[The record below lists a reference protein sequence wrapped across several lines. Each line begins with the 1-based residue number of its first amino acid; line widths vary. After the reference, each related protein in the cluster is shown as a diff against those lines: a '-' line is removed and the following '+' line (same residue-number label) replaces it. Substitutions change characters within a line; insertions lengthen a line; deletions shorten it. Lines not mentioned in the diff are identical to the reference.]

1 MRERKLFMR
10 LLPLLSTLVMLA
22 LLVGVWELLI
32 DVGHIS
38 KYTLPA
44 PSTVGSE
51 LGTALS
57 SSTIWQDTVTT
68 LIETISGFGIALT
81 SGIVVGT
88 ILGRVRWLEVAMR
101 PTIVTLQVVPKVAL
115 IPLFVIWMGFGSSSK
130 IVIAAILSFFPI
142 MLNVLLGVRSV
153 DTGHRDVMS
162 SLNSTRWATF
172 RHLELPSTLPYVF
185 TGMEVGIVLAVIG
198 AIVGEYLGGNQGLG
212 YEIITS
218 LNNLDAPR
226 LYAIIVL
233 LALLGSLLYF
243 AISGLKRLVIPWH
256 ESVATTAT

>member
-22 LLVGVWELLI
+22 LFVGVWELLI
-32 DVGHIS
+32 VVGHIS
-38 KYTLPA
+38 KYTLPS
-44 PSTVGSE
+44 PGTVASE
-51 LGTALS
+51 LGTVLS
-57 SSTIWQDTVTT
+57 SSAIWRDTVTT
-68 LIETISGFGIALT
+68 LIEAVSGFGIALAA
-81 SGIVVGT
+81 GIVVGT

-101 PTIVTLQVVPKVAL
+101 PTIVTLQVVPKIAL
-115 IPLFVIWMGFGSSSK
+115 IPLFVIWMGFGVSSK

-153 DTGHRDVMS
+153 DTGHRDVMN

-198 AIVGEYLGGNQGLG
+198 VIVGEYLGGNQGLG
-212 YEIITS
+212 YEVITS

-226 LYAIIVL
+226 LYAVIVL
-233 LALLGSLLYF
+233 LALLGSILYF

-256 ESVATTAT
+256 ESVATAAA